1 MPVTITRKT
10 RNGLAIA
17 AIVALALSACS
28 PSTGS
33 DDPSSTGSGTPS
45 ADSSSPV
52 AQGSATPSPTQSATP
67 TPVPASSKG
76 PAKNWPVP
84 KMPEA
89 AKAKTPKG
97 LKAFSEHYFALMSY
111 TVVTSDPDPMKKVTS
126 KYCDVCVDGF
136 IDAATLNQRD
146 GTWSAGGHYDATITM
161 AQMVGK
167 KSGTA
172 NFNYK
177 RAKVTLFNSDGSVYG
192 VGKASTKP
200 VRGTFSAVYENGW
213 KITELN
219 ISKS

>member
-10 RNGLAIA
+10 RNGLAIT

-45 ADSSSPV
+45 AGSSSPA
-52 AQGSATPSPTQSATP
+52 AQGSATATTSKTTSP

-89 AKAKTPKG
+89 AKKKTPEG
-97 LKAFSEHYFALMSY
+97 LKEFSEYYFDLLTY
-111 TVVTSDPDPMKKVTS
+111 TTITNDTKPLEKATS
-126 KYCDVCVDGF
+126 KYCDLCAKGF
-136 IDAATLNQRD
+136 IDPATNNRKNK
-146 GTWSAGGHYDATITM
+146 TWAVGGEYDAKIESS
-161 AQMVGK
+161 QLVGD

-172 NFNYK
+172 IWQYNRRKATY
-177 RAKVTLFNSDGSVYG
+177 FNSDGTVYG
-192 VGKASTKP
+192 TSDGSKRP
-200 VRGTFSAVYENGW
+200 MGGTFSAVYEKGW
-213 KITELN
+213 KITE
-219 ISKS
+219 ISTVKS